1 MLMNKFIS
9 ILLLL
14 IFIVGC
20 SHLPPQREPTSDG
33 NSDIIYD
40 NVDSE
45 DGTYVGEDGY
55 VYTKDAQRIIIDT
68 MGEDISRD
76 QLVTLTEGDTL
87 NYNGQEIKV
96 EKLSRHEN
104 LVLKI
109 GDQVRVIDVTK
120 LDLIVNDIIVYV
132 EQFDFEN
139 NQATVKFKPLELGE
153 NEYLLKIDG
162 TANIGGS
169 VLTLD
174 QISSDDLHYVTVNVY
189 TSYGDQ
195 KSGRVRQG
203 GTIVVGDVKVT
214 NVQSNPR
221 SITLEKYAILRL
233 EAR

>member
-1 MLMNKFIS
+1 MNKFIS

-20 SHLPPQREPTSDG
+20 SHLPPQREPTSNE
-33 NSDIIYD
+33 NSDILYD
-40 NVDSE
+40 NIDSE
-45 DGTYVGEDGY
+45 DETYVGEDGY
-55 VYTKDAQRIIIDT
+55 VYTKDGQRIIIDT

-104 LVLKI
+104 LVLRI

-120 LDLIVNDIIVYV
+120 SDLIVNDIVVYV

-139 NQATVKFKPLELGE
+139 NEASVKFKPLVLGE

-195 KSGRVRQG
+195 ESGRVRQG
-203 GTIVVGDVKVT
+203 GTIVIGDVKVT